1 MAGDE
6 LDFGESLKQTYRQYV
21 SDIHTE
27 RKPVALP
34 LYVDKNKDTET
45 IMSRIE
51 EHSKQSERAF
61 MSGGHAKISTP
72 KRV

>member
-6 LDFGESLKQTYRQYV
+6 LDFGESSKQTYRQY
-21 SDIHTE
+21 
-27 RKPVALP
+27 ALP